1 MLLLTI
7 SRYLELNVYRTDLIL
22 VKIYGQPRYGLVMA
36 QYLFCPDIKKFL
48 IQAPVPPM
56 KGNQALKETSG
67 RRAGAGASLS
77 PLGAGG
83 PVAAGVAH
91 GAGRSGGGSASVERI
106 KTSHSGTSTQNN
118 EEILF
123 LRSRRE
129 IHRETK
135 GF

>member
-1 MLLLTI
+1 M
-7 SRYLELNVYRTDLIL
+7 
-22 VKIYGQPRYGLVMA
+22 KIYGQPRYGLVMA

-67 RRAGAGASLS
+67 RRAGAGVSLS

-83 PVAAGVAH
+83 PVVAGLAH
-91 GAGRSGGGSASVERI
+91 GAGRGGGGSASVERI

>member
-1 MLLLTI
+1 MNLKRI
-7 SRYLELNVYRTDLIL
+7 VYRTDLIL
-22 VKIYGQPRYGLVMA
+22 VKIYGQLRYGLVMA

-67 RRAGAGASLS
+67 RRTGAGAGVSLS

-91 GAGRSGGGSASVERI
+91 GAGRGGGGSASVERI

>member
-1 MLLLTI
+1 
-7 SRYLELNVYRTDLIL
+7 
-22 VKIYGQPRYGLVMA
+22 MA

-91 GAGRSGGGSASVERI
+91 GAGRGGGGSASVERI

>member
-1 MLLLTI
+1 M
-7 SRYLELNVYRTDLIL
+7 
-22 VKIYGQPRYGLVMA
+22 
-36 QYLFCPDIKKFL
+36 
-48 IQAPVPPM
+48 PPM
-56 KGNQALKETSG
+56 KGNQALKETSD
-67 RRAGAGASLS
+67 RRAGAAVSLS

-83 PVAAGVAH
+83 PVVAGVAH
-91 GAGRSGGGSASVERI
+91 GAGRGGGGGSASVERI

-118 EEILF
+118 EEIVF